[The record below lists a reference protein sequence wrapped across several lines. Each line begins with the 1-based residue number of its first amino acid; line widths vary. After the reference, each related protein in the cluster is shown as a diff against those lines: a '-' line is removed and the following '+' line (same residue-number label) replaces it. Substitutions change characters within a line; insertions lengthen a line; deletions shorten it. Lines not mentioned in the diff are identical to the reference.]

1 MIKLLYKVLTYPF
14 LYIGNLFYRNN
25 FYGIRD
31 DIDKCINVIDR
42 KKLDIPDFWI
52 DYLIFAEDHR
62 FNIHYGIDFY
72 AIVRAIHSTKV
83 RKIYQGASTIQQQ
96 YVRVVT
102 CRYEKTL
109 WRKIREQLLAIIL
122 THRINKIEIAKAYL
136 TIAFYGSQ
144 QDGLESYLK
153 RTNQIIENLG
163 SDEALALVAR
173 LKYPEPLSNKDAWK
187 VVISNRMKYVM
198 KRIAKNSIL

>member
-1 MIKLLYKVLTYPF
+1 MIKLLYKVLTYPL
-14 LYIGNLFYRNN
+14 LYIGDLFYRNN

-31 DIDKCINVIDR
+31 DIDKCIDVIDR
-42 KKLDIPDFWI
+42 KKLDVPDFWI

-102 CRYEKTL
+102 SRYERTL

-122 THRINKIEIAKAYL
+122 THRINKVEIAKAYL

-153 RTNQIIENLG
+153 RKNQIIENIG
-163 SDEALALVAR
+163 SDEALALIAR

-198 KRIAKNSIL
+198 KRIAKNS

>member
-1 MIKLLYKVLTYPF
+1 MIKLLYKILTYP
-14 LYIGNLFYRNN
+14 LLCIGTLFYSNN
-25 FYGIRD
+25 FDGIRD
-31 DIDKCINVIDR
+31 DIDKCIDAIDR
-42 KKLDIPDFWI
+42 KKLDVPDFWI

-62 FNIHYGIDFY
+62 FNIHYGVDFY
-72 AIVRAIHSTKV
+72 AIVRAVHNTKIK
-83 RKIYQGASTIQQQ
+83 KIYQGATTIQKQ

-102 CRYEKTL
+102 SRYERTL

-122 THRINKIEIAKAYL
+122 THRINKVEIAKAYL
-136 TIAFYGSQ
+136 AIAFYGSQ

-153 RTNQIIENLG
+153 RRNQIIENVS

-198 KRIAKNSIL
+198 KRMAAN

>member
-1 MIKLLYKVLTYPF
+1 MIKFIYKVLTYP
-14 LYIGNLFYRNN
+14 LLCIGKLFYRNN
-25 FYGIRD
+25 FDGIRD
-31 DIDKCINVIDR
+31 DIYKCIDDIDS
-42 KKLDIPDFWI
+42 KKLDVPDFWI

-72 AIVRAIHSTKV
+72 AIVRAVHSTKV

-102 CRYEKTL
+102 SRYEKTL
-109 WRKIREQLLAIIL
+109 WRKIREQLLAILL
-122 THRINKIEIAKAYL
+122 TNKINKVEIAKAYL

-153 RTNQIIENLG
+153 RKNQRIENVS

-173 LKYPEPLSNKDAWK
+173 LKYPESLANKDAWK
-187 VVISNRMKYVM
+187 SVISNRMKYVM
-198 KRIAKNSIL
+198 KRMGEN

>member
-25 FYGIRD
+25 FDGIRD
-31 DIDKCINVIDR
+31 DIDKCIDVIDKR
-42 KKLDIPDFWI
+42 KLDVPVFWI

-122 THRINKIEIAKAYL
+122 TRRINKVEIAKAYL

-153 RTNQIIENLG
+153 RTNQIIANIG
-163 SDEALALVAR
+163 RDEALALVAR
-173 LKYPEPLSNKDAWK
+173 LKYPEPLSNKGAWK
-187 VVISNRMKYVM
+187 VVISNRVKYIV